1 MLMIAFI
8 VFSVEEKKNRI
19 ENLMKRIR
27 AKEKNSQKEGET
39 SSNMKKKSKSSKSK
53 LGKSRNINF
62 GWLHRTSV
70 NSVYKQVKRLEGASV
85 RTVSYD
91 EEKTEFTIDFLKD
104 EACRLFFPQ
113 GNSKMGKLEDFKIE
127 IGNFSQEPI
136 HEFVDTKGNSCS
148 YLEYLRDRGLYPSKS
163 YIYLMTTARKDK
175 NTASSTQFSSDSEDR
190 FSSLAD
196 IASEELIAESVQNSK
211 TSKNKDVNNDSVQND
226 YAMYGVVL
234 DGVDVS
240 QSKNQINI
248 QYEGLTESSY
258 SEVTLRC
265 LSNSLQQCYWDK
277 ALFDPLIQEE
287 GFENFCPLE
296 RGFTVTSIRKGDNCY
311 IERVFTSC
319 ESSEES
325 CSQFFFPCQDN
336 KLDDLIVH
344 HPTEIWGYDDN
355 RLILG
360 VVTKFFDNP
369 DVLYIWY
376 KNGNILKEGSNLCC
390 IHINEDGVYNV
401 QVKVNGKEQMSKQ
414 IKVVQLKNVADTLA
428 PQAEELKNA
437 EEGIV
442 KFNHSLPFIG
452 KDQITIT
459 NEIGRGSFGIVFR
472 GIWSGTDVAIKDIKV
487 RNAKRLK
494 NVVETEVQVHT
505 IARHPNITNYGRFNR
520 EESRIYHIRIYRWC
534 QSRRID
540 IWRKHQT

>member
-1 MLMIAFI
+1 
-8 VFSVEEKKNRI
+8 
-19 ENLMKRIR
+19 
-27 AKEKNSQKEGET
+27 
-39 SSNMKKKSKSSKSK
+39 
-53 LGKSRNINF
+53 
-62 GWLHRTSV
+62 
-70 NSVYKQVKRLEGASV
+70 
-85 RTVSYD
+85 
-91 EEKTEFTIDFLKD
+91 
-104 EACRLFFPQ
+104 
-113 GNSKMGKLEDFKIE
+113 MGKLQDFTIE

-175 NTASSTQFSSDSEDR
+175 NMASSTRYSSDSEDR

-196 IASEELIAESVQNSK
+196 IASQQLITESVQNSK

-240 QSKNQINI
+240 QSKNQINYTK
-248 QYEGLTESSY
+248 YEGLTESSY

-311 IERVFTSC
+311 IERVFTPC

-325 CSQFFFPCQDN
+325 CSQFFFPCPDN

-369 DVLYIWY
+369 DVQYIWY
-376 KNGNILKEGSNLCC
+376 KNGNIVKEGSNLCC
-390 IHINEDGVYNV
+390 IHINEDGVYKV

-442 KFNHSLPFIG
+442 KFNHSLPFIER
-452 KDQITIT
+452 DQITIT

-472 GIWSGTDVAIKDIKV
+472 GI
-487 RNAKRLK
+487 
-494 NVVETEVQVHT
+494 
-505 IARHPNITNYGRFNR
+505 
-520 EESRIYHIRIYRWC
+520 
-534 QSRRID
+534 
-540 IWRKHQT
+540 